1 MAMGARWFARAADVL
16 GVEFRA
22 ISHAER
28 VASVAG
34 SFVGILLVF
43 LTSSAV
49 LDARDTVLVVAS
61 MGASAV
67 LLFAVPH
74 GPLSQPWPVLAGHLV
89 SAIVGVVCAQL
100 IEDPFLAGALSVSLA
115 IGAMHYLRCIHPPGG
130 ATALTAVIGGES
142 VQVLGFGYVLTP
154 VLLNAA
160 VIVVVAVLFN
170 YPFAWRRYPVSLVL
184 ARETVRQADR
194 EQAGGPGH
202 ITHAD
207 LVYALSQLDTFID
220 VSEGDLL
227 RIYELATGHADV
239 PHLRPEQIGLGAC
252 YSNGR
257 YGDEW
262 AVRQIVDE
270 SGESD
275 PDRDYVVFKV
285 VAGAGRRNSGVARR
299 AEFARWARHQVV
311 RHESSWRRVP
321 SAEG

>member
-1 MAMGARWFARAADVL
+1 MRAGRFARMAATL
-16 GVEFRA
+16 GVEFGA

-28 VASVAG
+28 AASVAG

-43 LTSSAV
+43 LISRVV
-49 LDARDTVLVVAS
+49 LDAPDAALIVAS

-89 SAIVGVVCAQL
+89 SAVVGVTCAHL
-100 IEDPFLAGALSVSLA
+100 IEDRFLAGALAVSLA
-115 IGAMHYLRCIHPPGG
+115 IGVMHYLRCIHPPGG
-130 ATALTAVIGGES
+130 ATALTAVVGGES
-142 VQVLGFGYVLTP
+142 VQALGFGYVLAP
-154 VLLNAA
+154 VLLNAGI
-160 VIVVVAVLFN
+160 IVAVAVLFN
-170 YPFAWRRYPVSLVL
+170 YPFAWRRYPVTLVR
-184 ARETVRQADR
+184 ARQQAPRLSQEPD
-194 EQAGGPGH
+194 GGPGP

-227 RIYELATGHADV
+227 RIYGLATGHAEV
-239 PHLRPEQIGLGAC
+239 SHLRPDQIRLGAC

-270 SGESD
+270 SGESARY
-275 PDRDYVVFKV
+275 RDHVVFKV
-285 VAGAGRRNSGVARR
+285 VAGVGRRSSGVAQR
-299 AEFARWARHQVV
+299 AEFARWARHQVT
-311 RHESSWRRVP
+311 RNESSWRRV
-321 SAEG
+321 SLNEGDS